1 MKQLTDLEYLR
12 LSRSGKFLYKLK
24 RFFLHSVPQAVINF
38 FKRLWNVIKKFG
50 LAIKNE
56 AVDIWTTFRD
66 GTWQTK
72 VSYLIMGF
80 GSIAR
85 GQILR

>member
-1 MKQLTDLEYLR
+1 M
-12 LSRSGKFLYKLK
+12 
-24 RFFLHSVPQAVINF
+24 INF

-85 GQILR
+85 GQILRGILFFLFEVVFIVYMIVAGGHWLSKF